1 MKGAVFKFGGSL
13 ADTAGDVLDALENAG
28 MPALIVPGGGVFADM
43 IRKENPDDD
52 TAHWR
57 AIEAMNRYGVFLS
70 SFGFPATEEVRM
82 PDDGISIL
90 LPKHVMKTED
100 PLPHS
105 WDVTSDSIALWI
117 AEKIHAPL
125 VLLKSRDGEFDDA
138 EYIDSFFSELIKK
151 SGVFAAAVNARD
163 NKELRA
169 FLRDF
174 QAAHL

>member
-1 MKGAVFKFGGSL
+1 MNGAVFKFGGSL
-13 ADTAGDVLDALENAG
+13 ADTAGNVLDALENAG
-28 MPALIVPGGGVFADM
+28 IPAVIVPGGGVFADM
-43 IRKENPDDD
+43 IRKDNPDDD
-52 TAHWR
+52 TAHWQ

-70 SFGFPATEEVRM
+70 SFGFPITEEVRL
-82 PDDGISIL
+82 PDEGISIL

-138 EYIDSFFSELIKK
+138 EYIDSFLSELKK
-151 SGVFAAAVNARD
+151 STGVFVTAVNARD
-163 NKELRA
+163 NEGIQA